1 MSRPYTGVPSLKG
14 LVLVGLLI
22 FGGYKLFTA
31 FSSHNWPEVTGKV
44 TAVEITDSQAL
55 VTIGRP
61 RYSTYNRREYTPVVR
76 YVYLVDHVSHEGQAN
91 LNTFRTRSEAEAYAY
106 NAYRKGMHLQVLY
119 NPQHPNFSSLR
130 RSAI

>member
-1 MSRPYTGVPSLKG
+1 
-14 LVLVGLLI
+14 LI
-22 FGGYKLFTA
+22 YGGYQIFTA

-44 TAVEITDSQAL
+44 TAVEITDSNAAL
-55 VTIGRP
+55 SYGRSYG
-61 RYSTYNRREYTPVVR
+61 YSTYNRREYTPVVR

-91 LNTFRTRSEAEAYAY
+91 LNTFRSRSDAEAYAY
-106 NAYRKGMHLQVLY
+106 SAYRKGMHLQVLY